1 VAVLAVTC
9 GLFALAT
16 SLRTPLPVLLIGMVA
31 FGLGMGCALVAGSV
45 ASLQDVHDEDSGVA
59 AAVQNI
65 AFSTGTTAGV
75 AVLSTIA
82 TAAPGTDY

>member
-1 VAVLAVTC
+1 MTK
-9 GLFALAT
+9 
-16 SLRTPLPVLLIGMVA
+16 TPV
-31 FGLGMGCALVAGSV
+31 F
-45 ASLQDVHDEDSGVA
+45 A